1 MISAPP
7 CSVSSDFGQLVG
19 IRHLISGIDWAIAGA
34 AMVAAPAT
42 PIPVTLIKSRRFIE
56 FFLLWVS
63 ASLRVEACPQ
73 HGTSGSG
80 TPWRT
85 DYRNAK
91 SPASRGG
98 RACDL
103 RLKEYQ
109 PRVR

>member
-1 MISAPP
+1 MLVASL
-7 CSVSSDFGQLVG
+7 SSSSCG
-19 IRHLISGIDWAIAGA
+19 
-34 AMVAAPAT
+34 
-42 PIPVTLIKSRRFIE
+42 
-56 FFLLWVS
+56 VS

-85 DYRNAK
+85 GYRNAK
-91 SPASRGG
+91 SPAFAEG

-109 PRVR
+109 PRVRERIMKLSKVYSATCHHRYWSERYACIASLDFLNSGFFADISAH